1 MFRDLQ
7 EEFFIKFAEFE
18 EKAREVERARAI
30 YRYALD
36 HIPKV
41 GFSRWVGGG
50 RHRSRNTLHYTPKVG
65 VLRGDA
71 RAIYLYALDHIP
83 KVGEGGVRCWREGE
97 IETYSKSK

>member
-1 MFRDLQ
+1 MPLPPAPDSSQKPCTYGPNRPWFLWDLVKLSSVPTHAQ

-41 GFSRWVGGG
+41 CLCVWGGG
-50 RHRSRNTLHYTPKVG
+50 
-65 VLRGDA
+65 LRA
-71 RAIYLYALDHIP
+71 
-83 KVGEGGVRCWREGE
+83 VRP
-97 IETYSKSK
+97 